1 MTKPTV
7 WIMMVITIN
16 VRENGDSRY
25 TSHELFDDVEILQA
39 DTMDELQALIYGYRE
54 NSKKYAP
61 GGAYGSGTLHRYVGP
76 FEVEH
81 NAAWSND
88 NSTIDTWFESHHLT
102 EERPVN
108 EWIDKG
114 EFLHKIL
121 K

>member
-7 WIMMVITIN
+7 WIMMVISIS
-16 VRENGDSRY
+16 VRENSDSRY
-25 TSHELFDDVEILQA
+25 TSHNLFDDVEILQA
-39 DTMDELQALIYGYRE
+39 DTMDELQALIYGHRE
-54 NSKKYAP
+54 SAKVHAP
-61 GGAYGSGTLHRYVGP
+61 GSAYDSGTLFKYVGP

-81 NAAWSND
+81 NSAWSNGD
-88 NSTIDTWFESHHLT
+88 NTIDTWFEGYQLL

-114 EFLHKIL
+114 EVLHKIM